1 MNLVHDLS
9 LICMI
14 SKSLLFRMNKIK
26 SLLFVSSFLIF
37 VGCNSGVFEEHAI
50 GDNLIDK
57 DTEVLLIDTF
67 KIESSTVK
75 LDSII
80 TSGASN
86 AIVGQYQDEFFGK
99 VRSEFYGILDY
110 NGGFKLDSDNEGV
123 VIPAE
128 FDSLVFITYYDNR
141 FYGDTLKEQS
151 ISLHK
156 VTEEIELVDGA
167 GGLYGHNTFDYDDTS
182 LGELTFKAR
191 PARIKNGK
199 PYNLRIPMDDEFGKK
214 LISMAMEENDTLT
227 NSTKWGRFFEGL
239 VLKPGNDDDA
249 AMLAF
254 KTGDTLMKMRLYY
267 SNLEGENTDKALHH
281 DFPVSS
287 SSLNFTNY
295 TSDKS
300 TTPQDLGRIVEE
312 TEDLSSELTDNLAF
326 VQGGIGFITKIK
338 IPHVEELN
346 TLGLTGG
353 ILKAELVFYPKDESY
368 DEEIFKR
375 PTSAFNIY
383 KTNKNNAALSAVIN
397 PTTNKPVAS
406 TYVPNS
412 ENPDESYYSL
422 DVTSY
427 VNEILF
433 TGQEYDD
440 ALLLT
445 LPFQGLGNSMD
456 RMVIENDP
464 RSDFRIRLRTTYV
477 VQK

>member
-1 MNLVHDLS
+1 
-9 LICMI
+9 
-14 SKSLLFRMNKIK
+14 MNKIK
-26 SLLFVSSFLIF
+26 SLLFVSLLVFFIS
-37 VGCNSGVFEEHAI
+37 CNSGVFEEHAI

-80 TSGASN
+80 TSGVSN
-86 AIVGQYQDEFFGK
+86 AIVGQYEDEFFGK

-110 NGGFKLDSDNEGV
+110 NGGFRLAVDNEQ
-123 VIPAE
+123 VIIPVE
-128 FDSLVFITYYDNR
+128 YDSLVFITYYDKH

-156 VTEEIELVDGA
+156 VTEELEFVDGA
-167 GGLYGHNTFDYDDTS
+167 NGLYGHNTFDYDEAV
-182 LGELTFKAR
+182 LGELSFKPR
-191 PARIKNGK
+191 PARIKNGRA
-199 PYNLRIPMDDEFGKK
+199 YNLRIPMSDEFGEK
-214 LISMAMEENDTLT
+214 LIAMAMEANDTL
-227 NSTKWGRFFEGL
+227 SDRTKWGRFFEGL

-249 AMLAF
+249 TMLSF

-267 SNLEGENTDKALHH
+267 SNLEGENTDQALHH
-281 DFPVSS
+281 DFPVMSS
-287 SSLNFTNY
+287 ALNFMNY
-295 TSDKS
+295 TSDK
-300 TTPQDLGRIVEE
+300 TATPQNLGRIVEE

-326 VQGGIGFITKIK
+326 VQGGVGFMTKIK
-338 IPHVEELN
+338 IPHIEELN

-353 ILKAELVFYPKDESY
+353 ILKAELIFYPKNESY
-368 DEEIFKR
+368 DSDIFKL
-375 PTSAFNIY
+375 PNSAMNIY
-383 KTNKNNAALSAVIN
+383 TTNADNRVILAVPN

-406 TYVPNS
+406 VYVPNT
-412 ENPDESYYSL
+412 ENPDESYYSI

-433 TGQEYDD
+433 NGQEYDD
-440 ALLLT
+440 ALLLS
-445 LPFQGLGNSMD
+445 LPLGGYGESNKRIKMESPLD

-464 RSDFRIRLRTTYV
+464 KSDFRIRLRTTYV